1 MHSNRTLRLQG
12 SSPMQDIPG
21 SGNMPR
27 FRGAQQQQQLLV
39 QAEGHH
45 NLQMRIC
52 QHLTEASLMLLL
64 PLLLLLQ
71 MRLRRQQQLER
82 RRWQIQF
89 WVPLRPL
96 ERLHYHQE
104 QQLGRYRRYL
114 YIYARRRLLRL

>member
-27 FRGAQQQQQLLV
+27 SRGAQQQQLLV

-96 ERLHYHQE
+96 ERLHHRQE